1 MVIFVILFKVG
12 EVSYHD
18 YRGIFTNDE
27 EKESIVKDL
36 GEENK
41 VCTLSSW

>member
-1 MVIFVILFKVG
+1 MKCPQLVELLSLLQLG

-18 YRGIFTNDE
+18 FRGIFTNEE

-41 VCTLSSW
+41 V